1 MWPIALVC
9 TTNSSSSF
17 AQLKKLK
24 ICWIETPKILPM
36 GLIFIVDTN
45 GYDYLVESEDIW
57 RRTVLA
63 CQSEQVCFL
72 MTQVQIDQIRAMF
85 NTAKEF
91 KARNMLAIPH
101 EFVKTSAFLFG
112 FSKIGL
118 AEFGPPRRV
127 DEIRGDAFK
136 DDLDALLA
144 DTARRDSAVLVTAD
158 KRLSRKA
165 KAVGVEVWHPTDL
178 IDLIWSLELEESAK
192 PESSP
197 YMHN

>member
-1 MWPIALVC
+1 
-9 TTNSSSSF
+9 
-17 AQLKKLK
+17 
-24 ICWIETPKILPM
+24 
-36 GLIFIVDTN
+36 
-45 GYDYLVESEDIW
+45 
-57 RRTVLA
+57 
-63 CQSEQVCFL
+63 
-72 MTQVQIDQIRAMF
+72 
-85 NTAKEF
+85 
-91 KARNMLAIPH
+91 
-101 EFVKTSAFLFG
+101 VKTSAFLFG